1 MPTISESVTIH
12 ADIDAVFDLISR
24 VEEFPLYVS
33 VLKEVREIAHH
44 TYRWVAQARGL
55 NLDWDSVI
63 TEFHRPTRLT
73 WRSIRG
79 FNNSGTYHLMQ
90 IPEGTRVELTI
101 EYSFDSGLLNGL
113 MEALVIPLTRAA
125 TASILARVKE
135 RLEQDHLKISAKEN
149 RYRHRRF
156 LHDFSKRRHQ
166 HRQAREA

>member
-1 MPTISESVTIH
+1 MPTISEFVTIN

-33 VLKEVREIAHH
+33 MLKEVREIGHH
-44 TYRWVAQARGL
+44 TYRWVAQSRGL
-55 NLDWDSVI
+55 TLNWDSVI

-79 FNNSGTYHLMQ
+79 FNNSGTYRLMR

-101 EYSFDSGLLNGL
+101 EYSFDSGLFNGL
-113 MEALVIPLTRAA
+113 MEALVIPLTHAS

-135 RLEQDHLKISAKEN
+135 RLEHDHLRLLAKEN
-149 RYRHRRF
+149 RCRKEGF
-156 LHDFSKRRHQ
+156 LHTPPKRRHQ
-166 HRQAREA
+166 HRSA

>member
-1 MPTISESVTIH
+1 MPTISESVTIN
-12 ADIDAVFDLISR
+12 ADIDTVFDLISR

-33 VLKEVREIAHH
+33 MLKEVREIGHH

-55 NLDWDSVI
+55 TLDWDSVI
-63 TEFHRPTRLT
+63 TEFHRPTCLT

-79 FNNSGTYHLMQ
+79 FNNSGTYRLMR

-101 EYSFDSGLLNGL
+101 EYSFDGGLFNGL

-135 RLEQDHLKISAKEN
+135 
-149 RYRHRRF
+149 
-156 LHDFSKRRHQ
+156 
-166 HRQAREA
+166 